1 MIKQIINNLWNF
13 IFPLSCVGC
22 TRHGSALCI
31 KCLSEISLANTSVD
45 KNIYP
50 VFDYKH
56 PTIKHAL
63 WEFKFKNNKTL
74 ARPLAQALYD
84 KILEEIQELETFQN
98 FTNPLL
104 IPIPLSKKRKKERG
118 YNQSELLCKEL
129 SFIDSM
135 SFTFCKNVLYKSFDT
150 KQQTKTRNR
159 TERRNNLHGCFTVK
173 NKEKIKDRNIILIDD
188 IVTTGA
194 TLLEARKVLKKSGA
208 KKIVAFTVAH

>member
-1 MIKQIINNLWNF
+1 MSGLWNF

-22 TRHGSALCI
+22 ARHGSTLCT
-31 KCLSEISLANTSVD
+31 KCLSEISLANTSAD

-56 PTIKHAL
+56 PVIKQAL
-63 WEFKFKNNKTL
+63 WELKFKNNKAV

-84 KILEEIQELETFQN
+84 KMLEEMQELETFQG
-98 FTNPLL
+98 FTRPLL
-104 IPIPLSKKRKKERG
+104 IPIPLSKKREKERG

-129 SFIDSM
+129 SFIDSV
-135 SFTFCKNVLYKSFDT
+135 SFTFCKNVLYKPFDT

-159 TERRNNLHGCFTVK
+159 SERKNNLCGCFAVRH
-173 NKEKIKDRNIILIDD
+173 KEKIKDRNIILIDD
-188 IVTTGA
+188 IMTTGA
-194 TLLEARKVLKKSGA
+194 TIAEARKVLKMSDA